1 MGRQRGQ
8 QRRVV
13 AQIGSGVA
21 ELLPDH
27 DRPNAWTLLVDGA
40 PQSHVDLDD
49 PTYLEFEYVRR
60 IAASLDLTAPPRMPL
75 RVLHLGGGGLTLA
88 RYIAASRPG
97 SRQRVVEADAKL
109 VDFVREWLPW
119 RPDPKLKV
127 RIGDART
134 ELRKAHEDEFDVVIV
149 DVFSGARTP
158 ASVRSVE
165 FVHEA
170 ARVLHPDGRYLVNM
184 TDGPPFGLAKAQV
197 ATVAEVFAEVA
208 LVADAS
214 VLRGRRFGNLVLT
227 AANTP
232 LPTAEIGRRV
242 AGDWFPGRLLT
253 GDDLSR
259 FAGGETVVT
268 DADATPSAP
277 PPVGMFGPRPEV
289 AE

>member
-88 RYIAASRPG
+88 RYLAASRPG

-109 VDFVREWLPW
+109 VDFVREHLPW
-119 RPDPKLKV
+119 RPDPKLKI

-134 ELRKAHEDEFDVVIV
+134 ELRKAHDDEFDVVIV

-184 TDGPPFGLAKAQV
+184 TDGPPLALAKAQV
-197 ATVAEVFAEVA
+197 ATVAEVFTEVA

-227 AANTP
+227 AADTP
-232 LPTAEIGRRV
+232 LPTVEIGRRV

-253 GDDLSR
+253 GADLTR
-259 FAGGETVVT
+259 FAGGETAVT
-268 DADATPSAP
+268 DAEATPSAP

-289 AE
+289 TE

>member
-8 QRRVV
+8 GRVV

-27 DRPNAWTLLVDGA
+27 DRPNAYTLLVDGA

-109 VDFVREWLPW
+109 LDFVRTHLPW
-119 RPDPKLKV
+119 PADPKLKV
-127 RIGDART
+127 RVGDART
-134 ELRKAHEDEFDVVIV
+134 ELTKAAQDAFDVVIV

-165 FVHEA
+165 FVEQA

-184 TDGPPFGLAKAQV
+184 TDGPPLGLAKAQV
-197 ATVAEVFAEVA
+197 ATVADVFPEVC
-208 LVADAS
+208 LVADSS

-232 LPTAEIGRRV
+232 LPTAQIARRV
-242 AGDWFPGRLLT
+242 AGDWFPGRLVAGAELT
-253 GDDLSR
+253 R
-259 FAGGETVVT
+259 FSGGAAVVT
-268 DADATPSAP
+268 DADATPSAAP
-277 PPVGMFGPRPEV
+277 PAGMFGPLPD
-289 AE
+289 

>member
-13 AQIGSGVA
+13 ARIGSGVA
-21 ELLPDH
+21 ELVPDH
-27 DRPNAWTLLVDGA
+27 DRPNAYTLLVDGA

-60 IAASLDLTAPPRMPL
+60 IATSLDLTAPPRMPL
-75 RVLHLGGGGLTLA
+75 RVLHLGGGALTIA
-88 RYIAASRPG
+88 RYVAATRPG
-97 SRQRVVEADAKL
+97 SRQRVVDADAKL
-109 VDFVREWLPW
+109 IDFVRERLPW

-134 ELRKAHEDEFDVVIV
+134 ELRKAHDDEFDVVIV
-149 DVFSGARTP
+149 DVFAGARTP

-165 FVHEA
+165 FVREA

-184 TDGPPFGLAKAQV
+184 TDGPPLELAKAQV

-208 LVADAS
+208 LVADGS

-232 LPTAEIGRRV
+232 LPTADIARRV

-253 GDDLSR
+253 GDDLTR
-259 FAGGETVVT
+259 FKGGETVVT

-277 PPVGMFGPRPEV
+277 PPVGMFGPRPDPGD
-289 AE
+289 

>member
-1 MGRQRGQ
+1 
-8 QRRVV
+8 V
-13 AQIGSGVA
+13 
-21 ELLPDH
+21 
-27 DRPNAWTLLVDGA
+27 VDGA

-49 PTYLEFEYVRR
+49 PRYLEFEYVRR
-60 IAASLDLTAPPRMPL
+60 IATSLDLTAPPLMPL

-88 RYIAASRPG
+88 RYLAVSRPG

-109 VDFVREWLPW
+109 VDFVREHLPW
-119 RPDPKLKV
+119 PADPKLKLRV
-127 RIGDART
+127 GDART
-134 ELRKAHEDEFDVVIV
+134 ELAKARDDEFDVVIV
-149 DVFSGARTP
+149 DVFAGARTP

-165 FVHEA
+165 FVREA

-184 TDGPPFGLAKAQV
+184 TDGPPLGLARAQV
-197 ATVAEVFAEVA
+197 ATVSAVFPQAC
-208 LVADAS
+208 LVADSS

-232 LPTAEIGRRV
+232 LPTADIARRV

-253 GDDLSR
+253 GAELTR

-289 AE
+289 AD

>member
-8 QRRVV
+8 ERRVV
-13 AQIGSGVA
+13 AQIGAGVV

-27 DRPNAWTLLVDGA
+27 DRPRAWTLLVDGA

-60 IAASLDLTAPPRMPL
+60 IAASLDLTAPPLMPL

-88 RYIAASRPG
+88 RYLAASRPG
-97 SRQRVVEADAKL
+97 SRQLVVEADAKL
-109 VDFVREWLPW
+109 VDFVRTHLPW
-119 RPDPKLKV
+119 PADRKLRI

-134 ELRKAHEDEFDVVIV
+134 ELTRARDDEFDVVIV
-149 DVFSGARTP
+149 DVFAGARTP

-165 FVHEA
+165 FVREA

-184 TDGPPFGLAKAQV
+184 TDGPPMALAKGQV
-197 ATVAEVFAEVA
+197 ATVSAVFAEAA
-208 LVADAS
+208 LVADSS

-227 AANTP
+227 AANTA
-232 LPTAEIGRRV
+232 LPTPELARRV
-242 AGDWFPGRLLT
+242 AGDWFPGRLLA
-253 GDDLSR
+253 GDDLTR
-259 FAGGETVVT
+259 FASGAPVVT

-289 AE
+289 VE

>member
-8 QRRVV
+8 GRRVV

-27 DRPNAWTLLVDGA
+27 DRPHAYTLLVDGA

-60 IAASLDLTAPPRMPL
+60 IAASLDLTAPPSMPL

-88 RYIAASRPG
+88 RYVAASRPG

-109 VDFVREWLPW
+109 VDFVREHLPW
-119 RPDPKLKV
+119 PSDPKLKL

-134 ELRKAHEDEFDVVIV
+134 ELKKARDDEFDVVIV
-149 DVFSGARTP
+149 DVFAGARTP

-184 TDGPPFGLAKAQV
+184 TDGPPLGLARAQV
-197 ATVAEVFAEVA
+197 ATVSAVFPQVA
-208 LVADAS
+208 LVADSS

-232 LPTAEIGRRV
+232 LPTAALARRV

-253 GDDLSR
+253 GDDLTR
-259 FAGGETVVT
+259 FASGETVVT
-268 DADATPSAP
+268 DAAATPSAP
-277 PPVGMFGPRPEV
+277 PPVGMFGPRAEV
-289 AE
+289 EE